1 MRFVGRVGA
10 LILGLFGTI
19 VALVVNFAYSG
30 VHDALRLGGDKNI
43 SHSHGFIG
51 FLLILVGF
59 VGALLAVPA
68 PAVAAVLLA
77 IAAVGLFF
85 IVKAY
90 ALFCSIFLLVAALL
104 AYVDRTKKRPVA
116 R

>member
-1 MRFVGRVGA
+1 MRFVGRAGA
-10 LILGLFGTI
+10 LLLGLLGVV

-59 VGALLAVPA
+59 VGAILALPA
-68 PAVAAVLLA
+68 PVAAAALLA
-77 IAAVGLFF
+77 IAGIGLFF
-85 IVKAY
+85 VVKAY
-90 ALFCSIFLLVAALL
+90 ALLCSIFLLAAAVL
-104 AYVDRTKKRPVA
+104 AYIDRTKKRTA
-116 R
+116 AA